1 MAMSDEKDYLRA
13 LHHADLEAM
22 KKAVL
27 RAMYPLRIDY
37 GLKLNP
43 LLKLLEEVTPA
54 QQYLVAELIATRK
67 ALDSAT
73 NELSAAAGRIAAI
86 RQGDSDE
93 QAITQQ
99 RPVRRHGGPNA
110 PTMEVPP
117 IDYRVNDRL
126 LAAALQYHAKE
137 YRKILD

>member
-1 MAMSDEKDYLRA
+1 MTNEKDYLRA

-22 KKAVL
+22 KKLVL
-27 RAMYPLRIDY
+27 RAMYPKRLDY

-54 QQYLVAELIATRK
+54 QQFLVAELVTTRK

-73 NELSAAAGRIAAI
+73 NELSAAAGVIAAQ
-86 RQGDSDE
+86 RQGDSDAR
-93 QAITQQ
+93 AITQQ

-110 PTMEVPP
+110 PVMEVPP

-126 LAAALQYHAKE
+126 LAAAMQFHAKE
-137 YRKILD
+137 YRKVLD